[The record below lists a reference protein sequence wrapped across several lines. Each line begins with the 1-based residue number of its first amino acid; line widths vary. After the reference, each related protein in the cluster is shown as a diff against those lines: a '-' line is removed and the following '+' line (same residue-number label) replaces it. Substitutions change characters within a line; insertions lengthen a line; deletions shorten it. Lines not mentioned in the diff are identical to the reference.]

1 MKNRVL
7 TSILVGVVMFTIS
20 TALYASGA
28 KESAAAAAPA
38 SGAASEMPFKG
49 QTLTVSTWGFNM
61 DLIKKNITQPFETK
75 YGVKVVYELG
85 NNAPRLTKLV
95 TKIDSPDVDVVQLA
109 GNYGTIA
116 IAKGVLQPYD
126 PSKIPNLSQL
136 YSWAKDP
143 LGDRYGVGYAV
154 SSLLLA
160 YRTDNVKTPITSW
173 ADLLRPDLKGYVSI
187 PAITTTFGPA
197 TVVMLAKAFGG
208 SQDNLEPAWSAL
220 EKLSPNLTTVYTVSS
235 QLVSLVQQGEVWVAP
250 YSSFSWGDLAAT
262 GVPLVS
268 VAPKEGVPAS
278 QSVVSVVKGTKHA
291 DLAYAY
297 INFLIS
303 KEVQTAEAM
312 DLVDSPTNSTV
323 TVPENIASRLTY
335 GAKIIDK
342 LVFLDDAKVASQ
354 QDAWIKRWNSIMA
367 K

>member
-1 MKNRVL
+1 MKNHAL
-7 TSILVGVVMFTIS
+7 SSIMVVAVMFSIS
-20 TALYASGA
+20 TALYAGGA
-28 KESAAAAAPA
+28 KESGAAAPA
-38 SGAASEMPFKG
+38 TEAASQMPFKG

-61 DLIKKNITQPFETK
+61 DLIKKNITQPFEEK

-95 TKIDSPDVDVVQLA
+95 AKMDNPDVDVVQLA
-109 GNYGTIA
+109 GNYSTIA
-116 IAKGVLQPYD
+116 VEKGVLQPYD

-143 LGDRYGVGYAV
+143 LGSDYGVGYAV
-154 SSLLLA
+154 SSLLLT
-160 YRTDNVKTPITSW
+160 YRTDKVKTPITSW

-187 PAITTTFGPA
+187 PNITTTFGPA
-197 TVVMLAKAFGG
+197 TVVMMARAFGG
-208 SQDNLEPAWSAL
+208 SQDNVEPAWNAL
-220 EKLSPNLTTVYTVSS
+220 AKLSPNLTTVYTVSS

-250 YSSFSWGDLAAT
+250 YSSFSWGDLVAT

-268 VAPKEGVPAS
+268 VVPKEGVPAS
-278 QSVVSVVKGTKHA
+278 QSVVSVVKGAKHA
-291 DLAYAY
+291 DLANAY

-323 TVPENIASRLTY
+323 TVPDNIAKKLTY

-342 LVFLDDAKVASQ
+342 LVFLDDTKVASQ

>member
-1 MKNRVL
+1 MKKHVVL
-7 TSILVGVVMFTIS
+7 LVSAALVAFCAS
-20 TALYASGA
+20 TALYAGGT
-28 KESAAAAAPA
+28 KEAASASAPA
-38 SGAASEMPFKG
+38 ASTTMPFKG

-61 DLIKKNITQPFETK
+61 DLIKKNITQPFEEK

-95 TKIDSPDVDVVQLA
+95 AKKDNPDIDVVQLA
-109 GNYGTIA
+109 GNYSTLA
-116 IAKGVLQPYD
+116 IADGVLQPYD
-126 PSKIPNLSQL
+126 PSKIPNLSQV

-143 LGDRYGVGYAV
+143 LGNNYGVGYAV

-160 YRTDNVKTPITSW
+160 YRTDKVKTPITSW

-187 PAITTTFGPA
+187 PNITTTFGPA
-197 TVVMLAKAFGG
+197 TVVMLARAFGG
-208 SQDNLEPAWSAL
+208 SQDNVDPAWTEL
-220 EKLSPNLTTVYTVSS
+220 KKLAPNLTTVYTVSS

-250 YSSFSWGDLAAT
+250 YSSYSWGSLVAT
-262 GVPLVS
+262 GVPLAS
-268 VAPKEGVPAS
+268 VAPKEGVPGS
-278 QSVVSVVKGTKHA
+278 QSVVSVVKGAKHA
-291 DLAYAY
+291 DLANAY

-323 TVPENIASRLTY
+323 TVPPDIASKLTY
-335 GAKIIDK
+335 GPKIIDH
-342 LVFLDDAKVASQ
+342 LIFLDEAKIADQ
-354 QDAWIKRWNSIMA
+354 RGAWVKRWNSVMG